1 MVLAFG
7 VGEREKCVE
16 VEIFSDELV
25 EDDEIFLVNLEQI
38 DPSQQILLQPS
49 TASVTIIGED
59 HIYDVVNVHKVYI

>member
-1 MVLAFG
+1 MVFAFD

-38 DPSQQILLQPS
+38 DPSQKILLQPA
-49 TASVTIIGED
+49 TATVIIIGEY
-59 HIYDVVNVHKVYI
+59 HVCMLQMYSFT

>member
-1 MVLAFG
+1 MVLAFD

-49 TASVTIIGED
+49 TARVTIIGED